1 MQARFLQFSSS
12 RVHLEPFSMS
22 CTTGERSM
30 KNLLRILLSC
40 MFAASLGSAA
50 FAQSVGGGG
59 GAAGGGGT
67 VTQGTAAGSGPW
79 IFTPWIA
86 GAVNSVTNGIYFNP
100 LQGNAALSATNGLYS
115 NILQGNAAL
124 SVTNGLY
131 ANLLQGNAVNAS
143 GNPIFVQLT
152 AGAASLGTVGL
163 NTGSNLVGKFGID
176 QTTPGT
182 TNAVSLVPL
191 TNAQGGNLT
200 PVVSGALEANHVF
213 KASAGNLYS
222 AYATST
228 TGAAGYFVCIN
239 ATSISPGAITPI
251 EFIAIAAGPTTAGIS
266 YSPGPP
272 GAYSTG
278 ITCAVT
284 VAATPF
290 TYTAPGSVIAY
301 HGLVN

>member
-1 MQARFLQFSSS
+1 
-12 RVHLEPFSMS
+12 
-22 CTTGERSM
+22 M
-30 KNLLRILLSC
+30 KAIFRTALSVL
-40 MFAASLGSAA
+40 FAASFSAA
-50 FAQSVGGGG
+50 ALAQNVGGAGSTG
-59 GAAGGGGT
+59 GGGGT
-67 VTQGTAAGSGPW
+67 VTQGAAAGSGPW
-79 IFTPWIA
+79 IVTPWI
-86 GAVNSVTNGIYFNP
+86 GG
-100 LQGNAALSATNGLYS
+100 
-115 NILQGNAAL
+115 
-124 SVTNGLY
+124 
-131 ANLLQGNAVNAS
+131 AVNAS
-143 GNPIFVQLT
+143 GNPLFVQLT

-163 NTGSNLVGKFGID
+163 NAGSNIVGKFGID

-182 TNAVSLVPL
+182 TNGVSLIPL

-228 TGAAGYFVCIN
+228 TGAAGYFVCVN
-239 ATSISPGAITPI
+239 ATSISVGAITPI
-251 EFIAIAAGPTTAGIS
+251 DFIAIPAGPATVGIS

-301 HGLVN
+301 HGLVD

>member
-1 MQARFLQFSSS
+1 MKTFL
-12 RVHLEPFSMS
+12 RA
-22 CTTGERSM
+22 
-30 KNLLRILLSC
+30 LLCVLAGL
-40 MFAASLGSAA
+40 FANSGA

-59 GAAGGGGT
+59 GGSGGGGT
-67 VTQGTAAGSGPW
+67 VTQGSPNTAANAWPTTLAVGGS
-79 IFTPWIA
+79 A
-86 GAVNSVTNGIYFNP
+86 
-100 LQGNAALSATNGLYS
+100 
-115 NILQGNAAL
+115 
-124 SVTNGLY
+124 
-131 ANLLQGNAVNAS
+131 NAS

-152 AGAASLGTVGL
+152 AGVASLGTVGL
-163 NTGSNLVGKFGID
+163 NAGSAIVGKFGID

-182 TNAVSLVPL
+182 TNGVSLIPL

-200 PVVSGALEANHVF
+200 PVVSGALEANHVL

-222 AYATST
+222 VYATST
-228 TGAAGYFVCIN
+228 TGAAGYLVCIN
-239 ATSISPGAITPI
+239 ATSISTGAITPI
-251 EFIAIAAGPTTAGIS
+251 DFVAIGAGPTTVGIN

-284 VAATPF
+284 TAATPY